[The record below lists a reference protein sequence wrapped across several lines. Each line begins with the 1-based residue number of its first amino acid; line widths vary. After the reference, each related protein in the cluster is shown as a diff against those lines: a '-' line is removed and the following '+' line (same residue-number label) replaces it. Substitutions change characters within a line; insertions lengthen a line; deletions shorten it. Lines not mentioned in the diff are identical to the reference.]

1 MGNAKHFPFQWHTPD
16 KRVETLSS
24 TSIVHVHLFYFY
36 LHDDYCCHLLNTA
49 VPPPFYCWK
58 SKQWKNI
65 LWCAQFQSV
74 QHRAD
79 NHWTDWNEIQTQT
92 VPQFTNSRTNTR
104 EQNIRIRSKSFEMI
118 NKLDGDLI
126 ISSLLLW
133 LTLEVTSISA
143 FIFVAI
149 YVWRMAF
156 GLLRMH
162 YKIIQFEW
170 D

>member
-1 MGNAKHFPFQWHTPD
+1 MAYPRQESRNSVFDFHCPRSSFLLLLA
-16 KRVETLSS
+16 RRLLLSS
-24 TSIVHVHLFYFY
+24 FKHRGTSSI
-36 LHDDYCCHLLNTA
+36 LLLKIRT
-49 VPPPFYCWK
+49 VK
-58 SKQWKNI
+58 KNI

-74 QHRAD
+74 QYRAD

-104 EQNIRIRSKSFEMI
+104 EQNVWIRSKSFEMI

-156 GLLRMH
+156 GLLRIH